1 MPTPTTRTP
10 EVSENDVLRA
20 MFAARKEVFVDLLKW
35 DLPVLDGRF
44 EIDQFDTPAAHYLI
58 LADEWGRHRASARLL
73 PTDSSHL
80 LGDLSPFLCD
90 GPVPAG
96 PNVREITRFCLDR
109 NQTAG
114 ERRMARNQLVT
125 ALAEHALATGITDY
139 TGVAEIGWLQQILQF
154 GWLCRPPGRPL
165 RQDGRTLAA
174 LHIQIDERTID
185 GLKRGGVFEP
195 LTFAL
200 FGQQELVE

>member
-58 LADEWGRHRASARLL
+58 LADEWGPHRASPRLL
-73 PTDSSHL
+73 PTDRSHL
-80 LGDLSPFLCD
+80 LGPLYPFLCH

-96 PNVREITRFCLDR
+96 PQFRATPPFCLPR
-109 NQTAG
+109 
-114 ERRMARNQLVT
+114 
-125 ALAEHALATGITDY
+125 
-139 TGVAEIGWLQQILQF
+139 
-154 GWLCRPPGRPL
+154 
-165 RQDGRTLAA
+165 
-174 LHIQIDERTID
+174 
-185 GLKRGGVFEP
+185 
-195 LTFAL
+195 
-200 FGQQELVE
+200 

>member
-1 MPTPTTRTP
+1 MAICCPIFIAPAAQSDASG
-10 EVSENDVLRA
+10 EYSVYY
-20 MFAARKEVFVDLLKW
+20 FAGYK
-35 DLPVLDGRF
+35 DGVKRF

-80 LGDLSPFLCD
+80 LGDLYPFLCD

-154 GWLCRPPGRPL
+154 GWLCRPLGRPL

>member
-80 LGDLSPFLCD
+80 LGDLYPFLCD

-114 ERRMARNQLVT
+114 ERRMARRSE
-125 ALAEHALATGITDY
+125 EHTS
-139 TGVAEIGWLQQILQF
+139 ELQSLMRISYAVFRLTKNTTQ
-154 GWLCRPPGRPL
+154 
-165 RQDGRTLAA
+165 
-174 LHIQIDERTID
+174 HIVYLLKHTIH
-185 GLKRGGVFEP
+185 
-195 LTFAL
+195 
-200 FGQQELVE
+200 